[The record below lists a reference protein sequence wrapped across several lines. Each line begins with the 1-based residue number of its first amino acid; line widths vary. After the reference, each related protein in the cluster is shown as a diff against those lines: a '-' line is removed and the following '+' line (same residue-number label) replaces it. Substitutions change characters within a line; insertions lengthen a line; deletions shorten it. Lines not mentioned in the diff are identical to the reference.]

1 MVKNPPGNAADTGSV
16 PQLVKSRGEGNGNLS
31 QYPCL
36 ENSMDRG
43 AWRVTVHGVARV
55 GQDLA
60 SKQQQHASQAID
72 ILVQR
77 HLNTV
82 QDSVRRE
89 ANQPVR

>member
-1 MVKNPPGNAADTGSV
+1 
-16 PQLVKSRGEGNGNLS
+16 
-31 QYPCL
+31 
-36 ENSMDRG
+36 MDRG
-43 AWRVTVHGVARV
+43 AWRAISMGLQRV

-60 SKQQQHASQAID
+60 TKQQQHASQAID